1 MKSKSMRQFIK
12 ENRDDLDVFIWQAQN
27 QRFTRLNDKEREMW
41 ILNDEYLYCW
51 ARSEGVQ
58 L

>member
-12 ENRDDLDVFIWQAQN
+12 ENRNELNRLIWAAAFN
-27 QRFTRLNDKEREMW
+27 QHRLNDREREMW